1 MLVSKR
7 FPVKNETDFTFVLA
21 SIDHRTV
28 GDRFEGRPSIGDVI
42 GKDGTP
48 IYELQK
54 VTENG
59 LVKTNQQDVYYDV
72 LDRDG
77 NKRGQVSA
85 YLTLLW
91 SDQTKASCWTDQV
104 RDDAGRPMFDCVTD
118 GTDVRFQARTVHEIE
133 SDRADVPALQS
144 VSVTATCPVGW
155 ALKPYVAGEN
165 LTVSSAERTSSC
177 GRRRTG
183 RRRSTRARGRSASRT
198 SVRTRRRSGRPWS
211 AGGRR
216 PSSS

>member
-48 IYELQK
+48 IYELKK

-165 LTVSSAERTSSC
+165 LTVSSAENQLLWAEANWEKAIDSRTGTIRLENLSQNTQTLWATVEC
-177 GRRRTG
+177 GRP
-183 RRRSTRARGRSASRT
+183 AS
-198 SVRTRRRSGRPWS
+198 VF
-211 AGGRR
+211 
-216 PSSS
+216 